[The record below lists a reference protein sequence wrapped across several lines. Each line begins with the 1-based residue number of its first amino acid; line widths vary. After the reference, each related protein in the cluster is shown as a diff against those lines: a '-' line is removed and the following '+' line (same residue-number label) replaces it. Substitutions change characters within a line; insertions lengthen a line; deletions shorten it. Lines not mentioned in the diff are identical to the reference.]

1 MVARNNEMLKVSKEC
16 KDPGINVVDK
26 SPKPV
31 NNELKIVS
39 TVQEKPSTSTVDKNI
54 LESSV
59 ANSCRFGNR
68 IQQSTKSSNRQ
79 V

>member
-1 MVARNNEMLKVSKEC
+1 MLKVLKEC
-16 KDPGINVVDK
+16 KDPAINIVDK

-54 LESSV
+54 L
-59 ANSCRFGNR
+59 
-68 IQQSTKSSNRQ
+68 
-79 V
+79 